1 MSARLAIH
9 TDQGPQNKAM
19 NSATSAI
26 AVPVSPASPAA
37 EHGFREGTNPFTI
50 AGVVG
55 LSAFMEVLDISIA
68 NVSLRN
74 IAGGLAAGQDESTW
88 ILTSYLVANAIVLP
102 ITGWLSA
109 MFGRTSFYMVSIALF
124 TLSSLMCGLAPSLPL
139 LIFFR
144 IIQGLGGG
152 ALQPVSQAIMSDA
165 FPPEKRTIAFAMY
178 GMAVVAAP
186 AIGPTLGGWI
196 TDTYSWHW
204 IFLLNVPIGLVL
216 LVLVKA
222 LIRDP
227 RAFVEMR
234 EKRQRE
240 GFRIDYFG
248 FALIA
253 IGLGSLQIMLDKG
266 QQDDWLSSDFIAWM
280 AVIAV
285 VSLTVAVIWE
295 WRHKDPMVNLRLLKS
310 RNFSVGM
317 VLMFALGFILLSS
330 TLLLPLLTQSLL
342 GYTATDAGLVIS
354 PGGAVIVLM
363 MPVVGIISSKFD
375 PRALIIFGL
384 LTLSAAMYYMTT
396 LDLAVDYK
404 TLAIA
409 RMYQSFGLA
418 FMFIPI
424 NAMAY
429 VGLPPEQSGNASALV
444 NLARNIGGSVGT
456 SLVTTL
462 LARSA
467 AAHQVTLGAHV
478 SRLDPHYT
486 QTLKGLAARFGNDAA
501 GQQQANGLIAEMVGQ
516 QASMLS
522 YIDVFQMLSIGALLI
537 IPLAFLLKRG
547 TGAPPPGVH

>member
-1 MSARLAIH
+1 M
-9 TDQGPQNKAM
+9 T
-19 NSATSAI
+19 SATSEI
-26 AVPVSPASPAA
+26 AVSASSAA
-37 EHGFREGTNPFTI
+37 DHGFREGTNPFTI

-55 LSAFMEVLDISIA
+55 LAAFMEVLDISIA

-109 MFGRTSFYMVSIALF
+109 MFGRTRFYMVSIAIF

-165 FPPEKRTIAFAMY
+165 FPPEKRTIAFAIY

-204 IFLLNVPIGLVL
+204 IFLLNVPIGIALIG
-216 LVLVKA
+216 LVKT

-227 RAFVEMR
+227 RAFVAMR
-234 EKRQRE
+234 EKRKRE

-253 IGLGSLQIMLDKG
+253 VGLGSLQIMLDKG
-266 QQDDWLSSDFIAWM
+266 QQDDWLSSSFIAWM
-280 AVIAV
+280 AIIAV
-285 VSLTVAVIWE
+285 VSLTVVVIWE

-354 PGGAVIVLM
+354 PGGLVIVLM

-396 LDLAVDYK
+396 LDLTVDYK

-478 SRLDPHYT
+478 SRLDPQYT
-486 QTLKGLAARFGNDAA
+486 QMLKGLAARFGNDAA
-501 GQQQANGLIAEMVGQ
+501 GQQQANGLIAQIVGE

-547 TGAPPPGVH
+547 SGALPAGVH

>member
-1 MSARLAIH
+1 MS
-9 TDQGPQNKAM
+9 TS
-19 NSATSAI
+19 SAS
-26 AVPVSPASPAA
+26 SAA

-109 MFGRTSFYMVSIALF
+109 MFGRTRFYMVSIAIF

-139 LIFFR
+139 LIIFR

-204 IFLLNVPIGLVL
+204 IFLLNVPIGITL
-216 LVLVKA
+216 LVMVRA

-234 EKRQRE
+234 EKRKHE
-240 GFRIDYFG
+240 GGFRIDYFG

-285 VSLTVAVIWE
+285 VSLTIAAIWE

-354 PGGAVIVLM
+354 PGGLVIVLM

-384 LTLSAAMYYMTT
+384 LTLAAAMYYMTT

-424 NAMAY
+424 NATAY

-467 AAHQVTLGAHV
+467 AEHQVTLGAHV
-478 SRLDPHYT
+478 SRLDPQYT
-486 QTLKGLAARFGNDAA
+486 QMLKGLAARFGSDTA
-501 GQQQANGLIAEMVGQ
+501 GQQQANGLIEQMVGQ

-547 TGAPPPGVH
+547 SGAPPPGVH